1 MGCTCEPWSEQC
13 RGKIWQ
19 LESLKKAVTTLHSEA
34 TRSTRQNNNLQFQ
47 EGPAGL
53 VVQYLEEVPMAYA
66 QAGDFLAV
74 TSGPWSDLL
83 RVLLPAYRIPQAKC
97 CRPCPEAF
105 RIPRAAMRTF
115 WVGPKHADFCEAC
128 WTLTPGEKNDFRR
141 SPRFLA
147 QLDYRPAL
155 GYAVP
160 GNQPIPQAFYNPR
173 PRHTISPG
181 RISLHCDPRP
191 RKPQACLYT
200 RCFSL

>member
-1 MGCTCEPWSEQC
+1 MECTCEPWSEQC

-19 LESLKKAVTTLHSEA
+19 LESPKKAVTTLHSEA

-128 WTLTPGEKNDFRR
+128 WTLTPGEKRLPPQ
-141 SPRFLA
+141 SALPGPTGL
-147 QLDYRPAL
+147 PASSGL
-155 GYAVP
+155 RCSRKP
-160 GNQPIPQAFYNPR
+160 TNPTSFYNPR